1 MKITDQYDPTLR
13 QVKGSEKTAKA
24 KTGRAKGGAEG
35 AEGDKVQLSNRSK
48 EFAKASA
55 VVESSPEIR
64 TEKVDSLKAKVDSG
78 EYKIDA
84 DQVAQKMVEE
94 HLSELV

>member
-13 QVKGSEKTAKA
+13 QVKDTGKTAKA
-24 KTGRAKGGAEG
+24 KADRAKGETAG
-35 AEGDKVQLSNRSK
+35 AEGDKVQLSSRSK
-48 EFAKASA
+48 EFAKAAA

-64 TEKVDSLKAKVDSG
+64 TEKVDSLKAKVSSG
-78 EYKIDA
+78 EYKIDP
-84 DQVAQKMVEE
+84 DQVANKMVEE

>member
-13 QVKGSEKTAKA
+13 QVKGSAKPA
-24 KTGRAKGGAEG
+24 KSDRAKGEKSG
-35 AEGDKVQLSNRSK
+35 AEGDKVKLSNRSK
-48 EFAKASA
+48 EFAKAAA
-55 VVESSPEIR
+55 VVETSPEVR
-64 TEKVDSLKAKVDSG
+64 TEKVDSLKAKVNSG
-78 EYKIDA
+78 EYKIDP